1 MKKHTNDSIGLT
13 NDDIDTA
20 KCTDKAYKLFDGGGM
35 YVQVMP
41 NGSKYFRLDYRLD
54 GKRLTLALG
63 VYPAINLDT
72 ARGLRD
78 TAKKQI
84 KDGIKPSLDTVKKQ
98 IKDAI
103 KMKECTTEEAM
114 EMSRPALLKMFTEAA
129 NAKKADDERQA
140 IKRLEQQQREYERQE
155 EFQAARIEELRRLM
169 NASEER
175 TVATDS
181 SQLDG
186 LRELSQ
192 LRVEKG
198 INDFTDDELQKELER
213 RGWEVSLYKN

>member
-13 NDDIDTA
+13 NDGIDTA
-20 KCTDKAYKLFDGGGM
+20 KCTDKAYKLFVGGGM

-41 NGSKYFRLDYRLD
+41 NGSKYFRLDYRFG

-114 EMSRPALLKMFTEAA
+114 EMSRPALLEMLTEAV

-140 IKRLEQQQREYERQE
+140 IKRLEQQQREYERQTSGTE
-155 EFQAARIEELRRLM
+155 VLRRLM
-169 NASEER
+169 NASVKR

-198 INDFTDDELQKELER
+198 IGDFTDDELQKELER

>member
-41 NGSKYFRLDYRLD
+41 NGSKYFRLDYRFG

-155 EFQAARIEELRRLM
+155 EFQAARIEELRILM

-186 LRELSQ
+186 LRELSK

>member
-1 MKKHTNDSIGLT
+1 
-13 NDDIDTA
+13 
-20 KCTDKAYKLFDGGGM
+20 
-35 YVQVMP
+35 
-41 NGSKYFRLDYRLD
+41 

-114 EMSRPALLKMFTEAA
+114 EMSRPALLEMLTEAV
-129 NAKKADDERQA
+129 NAKKADDERQV

-198 INDFTDDELQKELER
+198 IGDFTDDELQKELER